1 MGVIEQ
7 RNIDDSA
14 FQLMFLD
21 GTVSTSFLV
30 EDCTVVLIEYPDGD
44 IASYIDDEDD
54 DDCQDEGDEE
64 YMPGPMD

>member
-7 RNIDDSA
+7 RDIDDSA

-44 IASYIDDEDD
+44 IVAYIDDEDD
-54 DDCQDEGDEE
+54 DDCQDEGDDDE
-64 YMPGPMD
+64 